1 MSTEREEVTV
11 DLELQVSRAA
21 ATDVNL
27 ELRKRPSSSKVA
39 AATKIASSTNETKL
53 LEEEWVIPSTSVE
66 TGLSSTEANLL
77 LKQHGRNE
85 VVAPET
91 PE

>member
-1 MSTEREEVTV
+1 MSTAREQMTV
-11 DLELQVSRAA
+11 DLELQVSKISD
-21 ATDVNL
+21 TDVDV

-39 AATKIASSTNETKL
+39 ATKSTASNNEIKL
-53 LEEEWVIPSTSVE
+53 LEEEWVIPSTPVE
-66 TGLSSTEANLL
+66 TGLTSAEASLL

>member
-1 MSTEREEVTV
+1 MSTEREEVNL
-11 DLELQVSRAA
+11 DLELQESTVSSAGI
-21 ATDVNL
+21 

-39 AATKIASSTNETKL
+39 ATKATASDNETKL

-66 TGLSSTEANLL
+66 TGLTSAEANLL